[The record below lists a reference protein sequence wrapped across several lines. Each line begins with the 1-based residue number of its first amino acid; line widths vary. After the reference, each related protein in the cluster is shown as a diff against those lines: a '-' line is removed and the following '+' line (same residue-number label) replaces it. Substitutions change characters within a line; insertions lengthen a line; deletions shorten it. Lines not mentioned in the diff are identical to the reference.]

1 MAPGISPEGR
11 KRQAHQ
17 GGVSL
22 PGALSLSL
30 SLSPSLSLCRSP
42 LCRPAN
48 LQPLCNLILH
58 LGGGLWSASLPATP
72 KRMGVRASESLALQ
86 GVGKW
91 DTSAGSYEPKV
102 LRPTKAAHRISGSVE
117 ARGPGSAPAWV
128 NKNPGL
134 NSGFDASAWPTAP
147 PRLRAEGLARQRA
160 TWAIRLAPTTVQGGA
175 VQCATH
181 GALLEARFVRSLAVF
196 TTWA

>member
-1 MAPGISPEGR
+1 
-11 KRQAHQ
+11 
-17 GGVSL
+17 L

-30 SLSPSLSLCRSP
+30 SFSGLPVCLPRRL
-42 LCRPAN
+42 PAN

-58 LGGGLWSASLPATP
+58 LGGGLWSARLPATP
-72 KRMGVRASESLALQ
+72 KRMGVRASYSLAPQ

-102 LRPTKAAHRISGSVE
+102 LRPTKAAHRIPGSVE
-117 ARGPGSAPAWV
+117 ARGPGRAPAWV

-147 PRLRAEGLARQRA
+147 PRLRAEDLARQRA
-160 TWAIRLAPTTVQGGA
+160 TWAIRLAPNTLQGGA

-181 GALLEARFVRSLAVF
+181 GALLEARLKITCRADRPPGRWEQKALAH
-196 TTWA
+196 